1 LENQEAGI
9 HLRHWILTVV
19 TRYNDYQKQQTGR
32 NPGIGPNGIV
42 YCVDFDP
49 SFTAYLPEDL
59 VDQNICASIYGP
71 EFTLVN
77 DYWVNNVRTWDP
89 WFDVP
94 GTNRKTAELMYYV
107 EPDGDL
113 VMGDPTEDDYAVYDV
128 VPSTYCH
135 WPSPGRQ
142 NWDFDDETWGLAP
155 GFQAVGRMDNI
166 ASEVQCTNPPGTD
179 GTLAKREVGV
189 KANQTR
195 IHPRDLA
202 GRQSSSGGFLDPNV
216 YIFMGCLANDDGDG
230 EGVDPCADDSN
241 PCGNVLTNVPTTN
254 GANPTQDPL
263 PAASYGGYST
273 GPITALPSPTFVSCS
288 TQNADPDNGIAEG
301 YCVCSG
307 STFAQSTDGNVTPV
321 NVCAYTTPLPASTTS
336 ISTYPTFTTPTTS
349 PTPTPSPYVLEI
361 YTREILVAS
370 EGGSENTWW
379 WDGVSFDED
388 TISSADLCDH
398 NANPIIYSAAEGA
411 SEPSG
416 YPTSLGSFSLI
427 GHSSCSYRGPN
438 TATVGSIA
446 CDDGLTRACTAAPA
460 ASQTTYID
468 CTSEDP
474 SSGEARDWW
483 YWRVACEYS

>member
-1 LENQEAGI
+1 
-9 HLRHWILTVV
+9 
-19 TRYNDYQKQQTGR
+19 
-32 NPGIGPNGIV
+32 
-42 YCVDFDP
+42 
-49 SFTAYLPEDL
+49 
-59 VDQNICASIYGP
+59 
-71 EFTLVN
+71 
-77 DYWVNNVRTWDP
+77 
-89 WFDVP
+89 
-94 GTNRKTAELMYYV
+94 
-107 EPDGDL
+107 
-113 VMGDPTEDDYAVYDV
+113 
-128 VPSTYCH
+128 
-135 WPSPGRQ
+135 
-142 NWDFDDETWGLAP
+142 
-155 GFQAVGRMDNI
+155 
-166 ASEVQCTNPPGTD
+166 
-179 GTLAKREVGV
+179 
-189 KANQTR
+189 
-195 IHPRDLA
+195 
-202 GRQSSSGGFLDPNV
+202 
-216 YIFMGCLANDDGDG
+216 
-230 EGVDPCADDSN
+230 
-241 PCGNVLTNVPTTN
+241 
-254 GANPTQDPL
+254 
-263 PAASYGGYST
+263 
-273 GPITALPSPTFVSCS
+273 
-288 TQNADPDNGIAEG
+288 
-301 YCVCSG
+301 
-307 STFAQSTDGNVTPV
+307 
-321 NVCAYTTPLPASTTS
+321 VCAYTTPLPASTTS